1 MPHDEHGNFCPV
13 LTLIPDLFRN
23 EFILRKTL
31 DFSGPK
37 LPPLLTFLQGVV
49 ETILVKERR
58 VGEARK
64 GDEEPRVLSFAPDG
78 GLSDE
83 LWSEPSDAF
92 SILEIVDVNLV
103 FDLSW
108 HRSISCSL
116 FFFFRP
122 EGEQPTYVSLVHD
135 DKMVLDQNPDLEFRI
150 LLFGDQVLPCE
161 FWIRNIDR
169 DDLLSR
175 CVLIGQQVE
184 ERTIVSDASGGKEG
198 KGLES
203 KTENAHRMRGT
214 DMS

>member
-1 MPHDEHGNFCPV
+1 VPHDEHGNFCPV

-116 FFFFRP
+116 FFFFDQRENNP
-122 EGEQPTYVSLVHD
+122 RTSLLYTMTRWSLT
-135 DKMVLDQNPDLEFRI
+135 KIPISSFASFCSGTRSFRVNFGSAI
-150 LLFGDQVLPCE
+150 SIVMIFSRGASLLV
-161 FWIRNIDR
+161 N
-169 DDLLSR
+169 
-175 CVLIGQQVE
+175 
-184 ERTIVSDASGGKEG
+184 K
-198 KGLES
+198 
-203 KTENAHRMRGT
+203 
-214 DMS
+214 